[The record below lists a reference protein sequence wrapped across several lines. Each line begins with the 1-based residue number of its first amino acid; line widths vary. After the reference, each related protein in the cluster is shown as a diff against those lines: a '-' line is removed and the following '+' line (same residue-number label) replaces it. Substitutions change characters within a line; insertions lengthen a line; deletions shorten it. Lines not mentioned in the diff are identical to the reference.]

1 MKALISMLYA
11 IAISVIAS
19 PVLAQGQDI
28 KSFVREIYMEGVPYE
43 EATLFDPADTV
54 PTLLDML
61 ADPNEEQHWPNVVIT
76 LGMLGDERA
85 VEPLIQF
92 LEEDAD
98 DQLSRAHYIAKTG
111 VVMALG
117 YLINKN
123 DNQIALAYLK
133 DSVKPSVWTE
143 RNTTW
148 VSPYHANADD
158 RDNQLSKMAILGL
171 ALSGHPSARDTLQV
185 LQRPAI
191 SQADRKFQAR
201 VRSVISEALNAHET
215 IRRDGLISYDTKR
228 RSKPNP

>member
-1 MKALISMLYA
+1 MKALSSILYA

-19 PVLAQGQDI
+19 PVFAQEQDI
-28 KSFVREIYMEGVPYE
+28 KSFVGQIYVEGMPYE
-43 EATLFDPADTV
+43 EAILFDPAEAV

-92 LEEDAD
+92 LEGDPGKR
-98 DQLSRAHYIAKTG
+98 LSRAHYIAKTG

-123 DNQIALAYLK
+123 ENQKALTYLK
-133 DSVKPSVWTE
+133 DSVKPGVWAKRKT
-143 RNTTW
+143 NW

-158 RDNQLSKMAILGL
+158 RNSQLSKMAILGL
-171 ALSGHPSARDTLQV
+171 ALSGHPSARDTLQA
-185 LQRPAI
+185 LRRPAI

-201 VRSVISEALNAHET
+201 VGDVISEALNTHET
-215 IRRDGLISYDTKR
+215 VSREGLISYDAKGRTK
-228 RSKPNP
+228 